1 MAAAGSSAFRLNKF
15 DHSYCG
21 IVVLIN
27 LTIAEKPSL
36 ENIESFANI
45 CPLFALA
52 FFITFSEVEVS
63 MIDKL
68 TGSVIFSK

>member
-1 MAAAGSSAFRLNKF
+1 MAAAGSSAFRFYKF

-21 IVVLIN
+21 NVVLID
-27 LTIAEKPSL
+27 LAIAKKPSL

-52 FFITFSEVEVS
+52 FILAFSEVEVS
-63 MIDKL
+63 MIDQ
-68 TGSVIFSK
+68 TE